1 MNSTEYVRF
10 VANVLVKYTVTL
22 APSVTGLGYHSEIK
36 IFGQC
41 GQSRCQLKNKTLNV
55 ILYVIYCIPVKSAM
69 SVQVYIIMITVII
82 YKIYF

>member
-10 VANVLVKYTVTL
+10 VANVLVKYTVAL

-41 GQSRCQLKNKTLNV
+41 GQSRCQLKNKNFIRYMSYTV
-55 ILYVIYCIPVKSAM
+55 YCIPVKSAM

-82 YKIYF
+82 F